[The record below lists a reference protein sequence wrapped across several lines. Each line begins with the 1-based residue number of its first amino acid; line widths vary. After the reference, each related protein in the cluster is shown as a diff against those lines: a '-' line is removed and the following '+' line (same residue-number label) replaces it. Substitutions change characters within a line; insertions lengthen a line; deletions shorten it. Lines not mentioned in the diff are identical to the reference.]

1 MSAPMAGATPLR
13 VVGARNAAPV
23 RRPELDWVR
32 MLIVLGIIPY
42 HALLVFVT
50 SGATVIRHPV
60 AFPQASL
67 LYSNLDTWGISLIFL
82 LAGASSKFAL
92 ETHSAGAYVKARVL
106 RLLAPMLLVAVFF
119 TPVDAYFLLRVNP
132 DLISVTP
139 RPISDPARLS
149 DFGAFMLQYWAILFT
164 SGLPIVVRNVLAHL
178 WFVPRLLVVSLI
190 CLPLLLALRERWPR
204 WMARVTA
211 TRFPPELLV
220 VGAGLIPAAL
230 FTALQPG
237 WLNQLTSG
245 WPLRDDW
252 TVFILDLVMFVFGY
266 LFYSY
271 PSLLDVVRRL
281 AYVTLGLAALL
292 WATILIIR
300 WNHLGPANGFSASYV
315 VFTMAQGLAIWLLH
329 LGVLGV
335 ALRLL
340 TMMPAWQRYLTT
352 ATFPVYVLHLPILF
366 TVAFYLQAL
375 PLPWPLQWLLI
386 AVVTIG
392 GAFALYEYVVRRTP
406 VMRFLFGLEAPAAA
420 EAPTKAHG

>member
-1 MSAPMAGATPLR
+1 MSAHMAGATPAHA
-13 VVGARNAAPV
+13 VGARDAAPA

-42 HALLVFVT
+42 HALLVFIT

-60 AFPQASL
+60 AFPQGSL

-82 LAGASSKFAL
+82 LAGASSKFTL
-92 ETHSAGAYVKARVL
+92 ETHAAGAYVKARVL
-106 RLLAPMLLVAVFF
+106 RLLAPMLLVAIFF

-132 DLISVTP
+132 QLISVTP
-139 RPISDPARLS
+139 RPITDLARLS

-178 WFVPRLLVVSLI
+178 WFVPRLLLVSLI

-211 TRFPPELLV
+211 ARFPLELLV
-220 VGAGLIPAAL
+220 VGAGLLPAAL

-245 WPLRDDW
+245 WPLQDDW
-252 TVFILDLVMFVFGY
+252 TPFFLDLVMFVFGY

-271 PSLLDVVRRL
+271 PPLLDVVRRL

-292 WATILIIR
+292 WATVLIIR
-300 WNHLGPANGFSASYV
+300 WNHLGPANGFSAQYV
-315 VFTMAQGLAIWLLH
+315 VFTMAQRSSDLAAPPWRPGSGAALADDGARVAALSDH
-329 LGVLGV
+329 GDFSRLCPASADPLYAGVLSASAAAAV
-335 ALRLL
+335 ALPVGAHRGGDDRRRL
-340 TMMPAWQRYLTT
+340 R
-352 ATFPVYVLHLPILF
+352 
-366 TVAFYLQAL
+366 AL
-375 PLPWPLQWLLI
+375 
-386 AVVTIG
+386 
-392 GAFALYEYVVRRTP
+392 
-406 VMRFLFGLEAPAAA
+406 
-420 EAPTKAHG
+420 